1 MAGIVAA
8 RPREPSLNATRA
20 WLATLR
26 EAVDSEQR
34 GLIVSV
40 LKDAIPEFA
49 TGEGPVNRAATAKIE
64 QARP

>member
-1 MAGIVAA
+1 
-8 RPREPSLNATRA
+8 
-20 WLATLR
+20 
-26 EAVDSEQR
+26 
-34 GLIVSV
+34 LIVSV